1 MTYQETLEKFLER
14 AHDAAEAV
22 NEAAKNLQEVAEE
35 QWGKITQNSGEGSNN
50 DGNLIFGVFV
60 GVASIL
66 FVYGLCKVVNYLE
79 KQKNEE

>member
-1 MTYQETLEKFLER
+1 MTYQETLEKALDR

-22 NEAAKNLQEVAEE
+22 NESAKNLQEVAEE
-35 QWGKITQNSGEGSNN
+35 QWGKITQNSGEGNN
-50 DGNLIFGVFV
+50 NGNLIFGVFV

-66 FVYGLCKVVNYLE
+66 FVYGLCKVVNYLK

>member
-1 MTYQETLEKFLER
+1 MTYQETLEKALDR

-35 QWGKITQNSGEGSNN
+35 QWGKITLNSGEGNN
-50 DGNLIFGVFV
+50 NGYLIFGVFV

-66 FVYGLCKVVNYLE
+66 FVYGLCKVVNYLK